1 MPVLELWNTPVHLD
15 QSRMKAWEELL
26 STFAT
31 PSPYMIPQW
40 SAVLAQTYN
49 WKPCHM
55 SAMSDGRLVGLLPAL
70 EGTSF
75 FGSKIIHALP
85 FSHLTPPLA
94 RSPEIAAQLAQ
105 GLAEYAEQKGVLRIV
120 FHSPSALLGMT
131 EAQKPKEISGL
142 HHWHCIGGKQVSVLN
157 LNQFR
162 ETGNKMFSLSAMR
175 NARKAAKL
183 GVAVTESSTEESYSQ
198 LYRMIL
204 HTRRRQGVP
213 PYPAKL
219 FDALLSCS
227 NFRLFCGIFHD
238 RHISAMGILALKKRA
253 IYLYGASYPDA
264 FPLRANDYLF
274 SRVITQLSEEGF
286 DELDFGQTPDWHSE
300 LLRFKKKWGCTST
313 PLEHVVWTQQP
324 TATPCSDLRNSTIG
338 HIASACIHKT
348 PLPVLA
354 WCGKHFLK
362 YLI

>member
-1 MPVLELWNTPVHLD
+1 MPVLELWTPPVHLD

-26 STFAT
+26 STSTA
-31 PSPYMIPQW
+31 PSPYMLPQW
-40 SAVLAQTYN
+40 SAILAQTYN

-55 SAMSDGRLVGLLPAL
+55 AAISDGQLVGLLPAL

-75 FGSKIIHALP
+75 LGSKTFHALP

-94 RSPEIAAQLAQ
+94 RSPEIAAQLVQ
-105 GLAEYAEQKGVLRIV
+105 GLAEHAEQQGGRKVV
-120 FHSPSALLGMT
+120 FHSPPASLGIT
-131 EAQKPKEISGL
+131 DTQSPAELQ
-142 HHWHCIGGKQVSVLN
+142 HWHSIGGQQRSVLD

-162 ETGNKMFSLSAMR
+162 ETGNKMFSLSAIR

-183 GVAVTESSTEESYSQ
+183 GVSVTESSTAESYAQ
-198 LYRMIL
+198 LYTMIL

-213 PYPAKL
+213 PYPEKL
-219 FDALLSCS
+219 FAALSGCS
-227 NFRLFCGIFHD
+227 HFRLFCANLHG
-238 RHISAMGILALKKRA
+238 RHVSAMVVLALKKRA
-253 IYLYGASYPDA
+253 IYLYGASHPDA
-264 FPLRANDYLF
+264 FPARANDYLF
-274 SRVITQLSEEGF
+274 SQVITQLADEGF

-313 PLEHVVWTQQP
+313 SLKHVVWTRKP
-324 TATPCSDLRNSTIG
+324 TPAPCTDLRNSAIG
-338 HIASACIHKT
+338 HIASACIRKT

-354 WCGKHFLK
+354 WCGNHFFK